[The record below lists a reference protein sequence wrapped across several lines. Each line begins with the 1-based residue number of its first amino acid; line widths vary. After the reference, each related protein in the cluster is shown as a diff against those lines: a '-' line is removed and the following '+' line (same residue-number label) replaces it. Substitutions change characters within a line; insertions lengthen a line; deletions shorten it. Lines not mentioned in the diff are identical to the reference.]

1 MVPRTDPPGNAES
14 KAPLSSYVGAF
25 LAREGLSARQFA
37 LRGVDPEGN
46 GNRLLVQ
53 WVIHL
58 IDDQLSRKAPEM
70 WRLRAL
76 AAAMA
81 FRPDSGVDRGRYN
94 QELQVIK
101 RLTAAQWL
109 EMTALEVEAGD
120 GSIVTISVPPDLS
133 EEKRQQIREWAEQMA
148 RMLSADE
155 K

>member
-1 MVPRTDPPGNAES
+1 MVSRTDTTGTDEP
-14 KAPLSSYVGAF
+14 KAPLSGYVRAF

-37 LRGVDPEGN
+37 LRGVDPEGD

-58 IDDQLSRKAPEM
+58 LDDQLSRKAPEL

-81 FRPDSGVDRGRYN
+81 FRPDTGMDRGRYN
-94 QELQVIK
+94 QELNVIK
-101 RLTAAQWL
+101 KLTAAQWL
-109 EMTALEVEAGD
+109 EMTVLEVETID

-133 EEKRQQIREWAEQMA
+133 DEKRQQIREFAEQMV
-148 RMLSADE
+148 RMLSAE
-155 K
+155 N